1 MTENEAKDF
10 VQGKLDCMN
19 KSYVFDC
26 KGTDECDN
34 CQYCY
39 SQGNFG
45 EQKKA
50 FETAIQALEEIQQ
63 YRAIGTVEEFKALK
77 EKNTPKEIEFMH
89 NRSDTVSV
97 WKCHC
102 GNIFLTKH
110 KEGILDGTDVNYCC
124 KCGQKLDWQ

>member
-1 MTENEAKDF
+1 MTENEDIEKILYMGVGRSGIDNENSKIAK
-10 VQGKLDCMN
+10 
-19 KSYVFDC
+19 
-26 KGTDECDN
+26 
-34 CQYCY
+34 
-39 SQGNFG
+39 
-45 EQKKA
+45 
-50 FETAIQALEEIQQ
+50 ALNELMQ

-77 EKNTPKEIEFMH
+77 ETNTPKEIEFMH